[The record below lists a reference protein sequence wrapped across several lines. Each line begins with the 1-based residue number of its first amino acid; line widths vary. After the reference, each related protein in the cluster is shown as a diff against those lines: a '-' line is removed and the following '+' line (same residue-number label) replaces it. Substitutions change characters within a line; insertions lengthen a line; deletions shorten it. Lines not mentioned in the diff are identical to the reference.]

1 MGVLCVGRD
10 EGGDA
15 GAEGLELSLG
25 LGLEQRQLG
34 DIDGLGRVVGID
46 NNGSRTRLG
55 TAGADSNISEHIGSM
70 SKIGLLLSTSKSLTL
85 FGLGLLVFLVVL
97 GFSLLLSTLS
107 LTLSDSLTLGL
118 LGSSGGLG
126 GLLLSLGGLAL
137 LLTFGIGVVGIP
149 RV

>member
-1 MGVLCVGRD
+1 
-10 EGGDA
+10 
-15 GAEGLELSLG
+15 
-25 LGLEQRQLG
+25 
-34 DIDGLGRVVGID
+34 
-46 NNGSRTRLG
+46 
-55 TAGADSNISEHIGSM
+55 M
-70 SKIGLLLSTSKSLTL
+70 SKIGLLLSTSKSLML

-126 GLLLSLGGLAL
+126 GLLLSLLGLAL
-137 LLTFGIGVVGIP
+137 LLAFGIGVVGIP

>member
-1 MGVLCVGRD
+1 
-10 EGGDA
+10 
-15 GAEGLELSLG
+15 
-25 LGLEQRQLG
+25 
-34 DIDGLGRVVGID
+34 
-46 NNGSRTRLG
+46 
-55 TAGADSNISEHIGSM
+55 M

-85 FGLGLLVFLVVL
+85 FGLGLFVFLVVL
-97 GFSLLLSTLS
+97 GFSLLLGTLS

-126 GLLLSLGGLAL
+126 GLLLSLFGLAR